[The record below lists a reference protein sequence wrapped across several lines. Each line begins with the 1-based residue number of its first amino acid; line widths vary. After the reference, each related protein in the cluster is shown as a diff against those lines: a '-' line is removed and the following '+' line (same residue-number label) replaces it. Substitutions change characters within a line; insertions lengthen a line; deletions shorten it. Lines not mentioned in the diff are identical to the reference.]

1 MEMVRRRFRR
11 RKIGNGGLEL
21 KSGTVKELN
30 TVVESSAFKAVGIPE
45 LPLKLDAVRLRQP
58 DLADGKIHGSGDD
71 FRESFR
77 PEIREGGESGDAEVW
92 IESAFAMG
100 MGNLE
105 MLVEIEMEM

>member
-1 MEMVRRRFRR
+1 MEMLRRRFRR

-21 KSGTVKELN
+21 ESGTVKELN
-30 TVVESSAFKAVGIPE
+30 TVVESSAFKSVGIPE
-45 LPLKLDAVRLRQP
+45 LPLKLDPVRLRQP
-58 DLADGKIHGSGDD
+58 GLADGKIHGSEDD

-77 PEIREGGESGDAEVW
+77 LEIREGGESGDAEVW